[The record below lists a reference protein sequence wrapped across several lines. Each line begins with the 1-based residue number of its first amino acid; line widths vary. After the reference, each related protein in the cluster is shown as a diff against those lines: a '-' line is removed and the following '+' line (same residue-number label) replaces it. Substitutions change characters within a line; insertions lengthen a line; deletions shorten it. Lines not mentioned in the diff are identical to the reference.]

1 MNPQSQKLQL
11 EKMMT
16 IFGTGFRFSVKRIW
30 AIFLNM
36 SMFCYFM
43 ATLRNIKGPIFGRK
57 KRSLKVDPGSPR
69 VEIASPEFKS
79 HH

>member
-30 AIFLNM
+30 AIFFKYEYVLL
-36 SMFCYFM
+36 FHG
-43 ATLRNIKGPIFGRK
+43 NIEEYKRANFWAK
-57 KRSLKVDPGSPR
+57 K
-69 VEIASPEFKS
+69 EIPKS
-79 HH
+79 